1 MGRRGFRKQ
10 IRKHEDRD
18 VGTKKKNQQT
28 TLEGLC
34 WDLLQ
39 PDQQVDT
46 CFFLFK

>member
-18 VGTKKKNQQT
+18 VGTKKKKKKT

-39 PDQQVDT
+39 PDLQVDT